1 MAYEPD
7 LKTPLTEIELA
18 ELLSSPLNPAQRLR
32 IRRLAFQRDAQAEAL
47 LAAKEFVAGCD
58 GACDC
63 QYREGGPCDWCKL
76 TALITTALEET

>member
-1 MAYEPD
+1 MHD
-7 LKTPLTEIELA
+7 LYDIALTRVPEWEQKLA
-18 ELLSSPLNPAQRLR
+18 RCDNC
-32 IRRLAFQRDAQAEAL
+32 RRKDEAL
-47 LAAKEFVAGCD
+47 RAAKEFVAGCD